1 MESPMPRVRLLACLF
16 ALATILVPT
25 SAGSGAFG
33 IVVSQVFGG
42 GGNSGAPYNA
52 DYVELFNRGSS
63 AVDVSGW
70 TVQYATAS
78 GTSWQS
84 TPLAGA
90 IPPGGY
96 YLVKLAEGTAGSPLP
111 APDATGTTNLS
122 SSSGKIALVRDA
134 AALTCGATAG
144 SCSAN
149 PLVEDLIG
157 FGTATDFE
165 GASAAPTL
173 SSTTAAIRGGA
184 GCADTD
190 VNSADF
196 AEGPPAPRNAVSA
209 AQPCAAPPPPTGP
222 SASQDASVDLE
233 VQAALSISLER
244 SAISFGRTTA
254 GGTPAPV
261 SERVTVL
268 SNHPAGYALTVQ
280 RTAFA
285 PADLP
290 LALQASAPAGG
301 TLASAFAGGAF
312 VGVPISP
319 TAQTIGTT
327 AAISATD
334 GDVWPTNVGFASPLP
349 TVAPGRYTATLTF
362 TVIGR

>member
-1 MESPMPRVRLLACLF
+1 MPRVRLLACLL
-16 ALATILVPT
+16 ALASILVPT
-25 SAGSGAFG
+25 SAGSGQFG

-42 GGNSGAPYNA
+42 GGNAGAPYNA
-52 DYVELFNRGSS
+52 DFVELFNRSSS
-63 AVDVSGW
+63 AVNLSGW
-70 TVQYATAS
+70 SVQYATAS
-78 GTSWQS
+78 GTSWS
-84 TPLAGA
+84 ATPLAGT
-90 IPPGGY
+90 IQPGGY
-96 YLVKLAEGTAGSPLP
+96 YLVKLAEGAAGSALP

-134 AALTCGATAG
+134 AALACGASAG

-149 PLVEDLIG
+149 ALVEDLVG
-157 FGTATDFE
+157 FGTAADYE
-165 GASAAPTL
+165 GSGPAPTL
-173 SSTTAAIRGGA
+173 SSTTAALRGSG

-196 AEGPPAPRNAVSA
+196 AEGAPSPRNSASA
-209 AQPCAAPPPPTGP
+209 AQPCGGPPPPTGP
-222 SASQDASVDLE
+222 SDSEDAAVDVE
-233 VQAALSISLER
+233 VAAALSISLER
-244 SAISFGRTTA
+244 SSISFGRTTS

-280 RTAFA
+280 RSAFA

-290 LALQASAPAGG
+290 LALQAPSAPAGG
-301 TLASAFAGGAF
+301 TLAAPFAGGGF
-312 VGVPISP
+312 VPVPITPSSA
-319 TAQTIGTT
+319 TVGTT
-327 AAISATD
+327 SAISATA

-349 TVAPGRYTATLTF
+349 SVAPGRYTATLTF